1 MTNRLLE
8 SGDEACEI
16 KHFTLYVYS
25 IPLGFA
31 IKIVKKMQHLIELE
45 QQLQQFKEYRE
56 FLVFFKE

>member
-25 IPLGFA
+25 IPLDFA
-31 IKIVKKMQHLIELE
+31 IKIVKKMQYLIELE
-45 QQLQQFKEYRE
+45 
-56 FLVFFKE
+56 